1 MKPFVDKRLMQP
13 SRRLQ
18 SVQTP
23 VIPLIAELIRE
34 NPETIS
40 FGQGVVGYPPPE
52 SITPELNRFFLNP
65 ENNKYQSLSGIDS
78 LKELIIE
85 KLKVENNIII
95 NKENR
100 NSLMITAGGNQAFL
114 NVALAI
120 LDPDDEVI
128 LPIPYYFNH
137 EMAIVMANAKPVLVS
152 TDNTYQLD
160 IDLIKKAITP
170 KTRAIVTVSPN
181 NPSGAVYSESLLK
194 EINQLCAKYGIYH
207 INDEAYEYFIFDN
220 NKHFSPGSC
229 HGAAEHTISLYSMSK
244 SYGFAS
250 WRIGWMTYPNSLEP
264 ALKKIQDTVIICP
277 PVISQYAALG
287 ALKAGPKFISNKLAA
302 LNNIR
307 SLIRSRLTELEEENL
322 ANISPSSGALYYL
335 IRPKSDLSSI
345 EYASDLVRKHKI
357 ATIPGEAFGLK
368 QECQLRLSFGAL
380 DTQNAS
386 EGIDRLI
393 SGIKEIYLSQ
403 SKIG

>member
-1 MKPFVDKRLMQP
+1 MQP
-13 SRRLQ
+13 SRRVQ

-40 FGQGVVGYPPPE
+40 FGQGVVGYPPPD
-52 SITPELNRFFLNP
+52 SVKLELNRFNLDP
-65 ENNKYQSLSGIDS
+65 ENNKYQSLSGIDP
-78 LKELIIE
+78 LKELIVE
-85 KLKVENNIII
+85 KLKIENNITI

-100 NSLMITAGGNQAFL
+100 NCLMVTAGSNQAFL

-137 EMAIVMANAKPVLVS
+137 EMAIVMANARPVLVS
-152 TDNTYQLD
+152 TDNNYQLD
-160 IDLIKKAITP
+160 IDLIKKSITP

-181 NPSGAVYSESLLK
+181 NPSGAVYSESSLK

-220 NKHFSPGSC
+220 NKHFSPGSS
-229 HGAAEHTISLYSMSK
+229 HNAAEHTISLYSMSK

-250 WRIGWMTYPNSLEP
+250 WRIGWMTFPQNLEP

-287 ALKAGPKFISNKLAA
+287 ALKVGPKFIPEKLAA
-302 LNNIR
+302 LNKIR
-307 SLIRSRLTELEEENL
+307 RSIRSRLTELEDEQL

-335 IRPKSDLSSI
+335 IRLKSNLSSI
-345 EYASDLVRKHKI
+345 DYASYLIRNHKV
-357 ATIPGEAFGLK
+357 AAIPGEAFGLS
-368 QECQLRLSFGAL
+368 QECQVRLSFGSLNIQTAE
-380 DTQNAS
+380 
-386 EGIDRLI
+386 EGIDRFI
-393 SGIKEIYLSQ
+393 NGVKEIYHSQ
-403 SKIG
+403 NNPG

>member
-137 EMAIVMANAKPVLVS
+137 EMAIAMANAKPVLVS
-152 TDNTYQLD
+152 TDNNYQLD

-207 INDEAYEYFIFDN
+207 INDEA
-220 NKHFSPGSC
+220 
-229 HGAAEHTISLYSMSK
+229 
-244 SYGFAS
+244 
-250 WRIGWMTYPNSLEP
+250 
-264 ALKKIQDTVIICP
+264 
-277 PVISQYAALG
+277 
-287 ALKAGPKFISNKLAA
+287 
-302 LNNIR
+302 
-307 SLIRSRLTELEEENL
+307 
-322 ANISPSSGALYYL
+322 
-335 IRPKSDLSSI
+335 
-345 EYASDLVRKHKI
+345 
-357 ATIPGEAFGLK
+357 
-368 QECQLRLSFGAL
+368 
-380 DTQNAS
+380 
-386 EGIDRLI
+386 
-393 SGIKEIYLSQ
+393 
-403 SKIG
+403 